1 MKRTFYSLFMAFLLG
16 MAGTQAWADD
26 LTTTEIDGVTYYVI
40 NNGEEFKMFADLVSN
55 GELGAN
61 AVLRADISL
70 ADVIT
75 EGSPW
80 NPIGTS
86 GGIYTGTFDG
96 QGHSITGFNATSEAD
111 GGGLFGFATGAT
123 IKDFSIAGHSR
134 QQPEPVL
141 VS

>member
-61 AVLRADISL
+61 AVLKADISL
-70 ADVIT
+70 LVSLQKNALGLPSAPAEAFTPVSSMDKDTAFQVST
-75 EGSPW
+75 QPAKLTAAAYSAMQLERPSR
-80 NPIGTS
+80 TS
-86 GGIYTGTFDG
+86 
-96 QGHSITGFNATSEAD
+96 ALPE
-111 GGGLFGFATGAT
+111 
-123 IKDFSIAGHSR
+123 HSR
-134 QQPEPVL
+134 QQQEPVL

>member
-61 AVLRADISL
+61 AVLRQ
-70 ADVIT
+70 
-75 EGSPW
+75 W
-80 NPIGTS
+80 
-86 GGIYTGTFDG
+86 
-96 QGHSITGFNATSEAD
+96 
-111 GGGLFGFATGAT
+111 GLSVT
-123 IKDFSIAGHSR
+123 KR
-134 QQPEPVL
+134 
-141 VS
+141 